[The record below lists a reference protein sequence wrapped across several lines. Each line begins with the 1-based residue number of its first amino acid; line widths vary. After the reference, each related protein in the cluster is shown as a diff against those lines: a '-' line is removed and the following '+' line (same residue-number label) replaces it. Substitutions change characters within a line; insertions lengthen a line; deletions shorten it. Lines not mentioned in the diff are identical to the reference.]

1 MRRPKL
7 HTHPHLKQHNL
18 CTVSSQS
25 LKMLLKGKKKF
36 QFTPVIKIFRRGESD
51 QVPGGQ
57 DPEAGPVRSTRE
69 LPHMPAH
76 ELVHTRG

>member
-1 MRRPKL
+1 
-7 HTHPHLKQHNL
+7 
-18 CTVSSQS
+18 
-25 LKMLLKGKKKF
+25 MLLKGKKKF